1 MVYAAVPVA
10 LVAPAGPVSL
20 VAPVGQAVL
29 DVLAA
34 APDLAAAPVVELAC
48 YLAHLHWRNR
58 MMIARGLLPDL
69 HQIQAQS

>member
-1 MVYAAVPVA
+1 MVYAAGPVA
-10 LVAPAGPVSL
+10 LI
-20 VAPVGQAVL
+20 APVGQAVL
-29 DVLAA
+29 DAPAAVPDLAA
-34 APDLAAAPVVELAC
+34 APDLAAVPVVELAC